1 MNAVLSK
8 IAKGMTVYYSEF
20 FPNHVDDYFHF
31 AYMGK
36 LFLIADSYC
45 MRPDCTCQ
53 EAALHFVQVYPREQ
67 EKPDSFLIGLKLNG
81 RGVRIHD
88 QGKFHKREIQAMVMR
103 YTADGQMLTLLNERY
118 KEMREKTTEILS

>member
-1 MNAVLSK
+1 MGMLPVKNQFLKRSPIMNAVLSK

-45 MRPDCTCQ
+45 IST
-53 EAALHFVQVYPREQ
+53 
-67 EKPDSFLIGLKLNG
+67 
-81 RGVRIHD
+81 
-88 QGKFHKREIQAMVMR
+88 
-103 YTADGQMLTLLNERY
+103 
-118 KEMREKTTEILS
+118 